1 MMSDLV
7 LEAEVTGMHLPG
19 LSLVSANPDLHT
31 EAHGIVVIGLGISA
45 AALLGQWLVT
55 RLFSWLRWGKVMLS
69 RESSAIVGLE
79 KEEPLLPWGAAK
91 GSIETYALGQK
102 K

>member
-31 EAHGIVVIGLGISA
+31 EAHGIVVIVWFAIGLGISA

-79 KEEPLLPWGAAK
+79 KEEPLLP
-91 GSIETYALGQK
+91 
-102 K
+102 